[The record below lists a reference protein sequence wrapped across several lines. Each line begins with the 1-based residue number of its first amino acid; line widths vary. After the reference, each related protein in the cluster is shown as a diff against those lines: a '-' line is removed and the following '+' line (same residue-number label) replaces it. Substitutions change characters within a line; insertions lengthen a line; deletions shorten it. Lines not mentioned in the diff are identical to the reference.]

1 MTDSGAVLFDLD
13 GTLIDSQAHHLAS
26 WQEMFGREGHPIPIA
41 DILPTFGQTSPQVV
55 RSLLPYALDQE
66 RVLALADKKEAIF
79 RDMIRGELEL
89 LPGALGL
96 LRALREADYRVALA
110 TSAPPENVAMVLQE
124 LAIATLFDAVVG
136 EKDITRSKPDP
147 EIFLLAAQRV
157 IVQPRHCLVFEDSPS
172 GVQAAKAA
180 GMKCVAVLTG
190 YSPAQLQS
198 ADLQIQDFLEIDLPT
213 IATLI
218 ADRPD

>member
-1 MTDSGAVLFDLD
+1 MTISGAALFDLD
-13 GTLIDSQAHHLAS
+13 GTLIDSQAHHMAS
-26 WQEMFGREGHPIPIA
+26 WQEMFRREGHVIPAA
-41 DILPTFGQTSPQVV
+41 DIVSTFGQTSPQVV
-55 RSLLPYALDQE
+55 RSLIRYSLDE
-66 RVLALADKKEAIF
+66 EMVVALADKKEAIF

-96 LRALREADYRVALA
+96 IRALREAAYRVALA
-110 TSAPPENVAMVLQE
+110 TSAPPENVTMVLQE
-124 LAIATLFDAVVG
+124 LAISTLFDAVVG

-147 EIFLLAAQRV
+147 EIFLLAARRV
-157 IVQPRHCLVFEDSPS
+157 SVQPKHCLVFEDSPS

-180 GMKCVAVLTG
+180 GMKCVALLTG

-198 ADLQIQDFLEIDLPT
+198 ADLQIQDFLQIDLPT

-218 ADRPD
+218 AEPPH